1 MMKWLMDLLISR
13 KFKFEHGQIDL
24 LGEKVFILPVN
35 FIYEETKYAVQ
46 EGMQE
51 IMDMYSS
58 AWVAGYWIMKK
69 FVKLYNLKKF
79 EERYKIAMDVLQL
92 AGMGDYKT
100 VDFEHK
106 HHTRVMVMNNP
117 LPKKF
122 YPSKDPMCHFIRGA
136 NAGGGTWV
144 HEKIMNCLE
153 EKCIAQGEN
162 ACIFLN
168 ANTELLKT
176 KVDPKVVDSQLDLD
190 MLLEK
195 EQKFIKEQGDEDMI
209 EF

>member
-1 MMKWLMDLLISR
+1 MMKWLMDLLISGR
-13 KFKFEHGQIDL
+13 LKFEHGQISL

-35 FIYEETKYAVQ
+35 FIYEETKYARQ
-46 EGMQE
+46 QGMDE
-51 IMDMYSS
+51 IMDLYSS
-58 AWVAGYWIMKK
+58 AWVAGYWIMKR
-69 FVKLYNLKKF
+69 FVKLYKLKKF
-79 EERYKIAMDVLQL
+79 EERYKVAMDVLKL
-92 AGMGDYKT
+92 AGMGEYKT

-106 HHTRVMVMNNP
+106 HHTRVRVMNNP

-122 YPSKDPMCHFIRGA
+122 YPSDDPVCHFIRGA

-153 EKCIAQGEN
+153 EQCIAQGKSSCVFWN
-162 ACIFLN
+162 AS
-168 ANTELLKT
+168 TELLKNEV
-176 KVDPKVVDSQLDLD
+176 KPEIVKSQLDLD

-195 EQKFIKEQGDEDMI
+195 QQKFIKEQGDEDVI